1 MFNITQRFI
10 RTLPLA
16 ALFTIPLL
24 PLQRALALPVNLG
37 AAGPGNWAV
46 LEMSYDGTDE
56 TDAENLSG
64 AAAPPYG
71 FIHGNV
77 GGASITHITTSAGN
91 FPIVGTVYLG
101 DGSTA
106 DSATQGNATGGVVY
120 NQALTHQAA
129 LDARAASTA
138 AAGLASS
145 GGGIGFTSINLGNN
159 ATMTLNPGVYNLTSL
174 QLGNDAVLSLTSGGS
189 YVFNITGSLT
199 LNSARILTLAGLS
212 EAEVLFN
219 VTGTTAVAFSGGLN
233 DESIL
238 HGIILAPDAQ
248 VHITP
253 GLVVG
258 EVISG
263 ESINIASGGSIQGVV
278 PDAGSTV
285 VLMGLGVAF
294 LAGAKRKFYS

>member
-10 RTLPLA
+10 RTLALT
-16 ALFTIPLL
+16 ALFTLLLL

-46 LEMSYDGTDE
+46 LEISYDGTDE
-56 TDAENLSG
+56 SDAENVSG

-77 GGASITHITTSAGN
+77 GGASVTHITTSAGN

-101 DGSTA
+101 TGSTA
-106 DSATQGNATGGVVY
+106 DSATAGNATGGVVL

-138 AAGLASS
+138 AAGLPTS
-145 GGGIGFTSINLGNN
+145 GGGFTGSINLNDG
-159 ATMTLNPGVYNLTSL
+159 AVHVLSAGVYNLTDLIL
-174 QLGNDAVLSLTSGGS
+174 QNGTQLSLLNNGS
-189 YVFNITGSLT
+189 YVFNISGHLT
-199 LNSARILTLAGLS
+199 LNSSQILTQLGLS
-212 EAEVLFN
+212 ESEVLFN
-219 VTGTTAVAFSGGLN
+219 ITGTTGVAFSGGLN
-233 DESIL
+233 QESVL
-238 HGIILAPDAQ
+238 HGIILAPDAS
-248 VHITP
+248 VSITP
-253 GLVVG
+253 GLVIG

-263 ESINIASGGSIQGVV
+263 ENINIASGGSIQGVV

-285 VLMGLGVAF
+285 MLMGLGLAF
-294 LAGAKRKFYS
+294 LAGAKKKFRS